1 MQELHSS
8 SLFYLSGVFKHYGV
22 FRDGPYQIAFVLS
35 FGGSAALQKADGS
48 AMSDF
53 SKILLNLK
61 QIVQ

>member
-1 MQELHSS
+1 MAL
-8 SLFYLSGVFKHYGV
+8 
-22 FRDGPYQIAFVLS
+22 VLS

-61 QIVQ
+61 QIVQWSESSLTWEGGFGVII